1 MISRDG
7 VNAHM
12 QESRLFK
19 ILYYL
24 LDHGHTTARELA
36 EQFEVSLR
44 TIYRDIDALSD
55 SGIPLYTEQGR
66 NGGIW
71 LMEEFVL
78 DRALFSEEEQKSILA
93 ALQSLDAAQFI
104 HPDPILNKL
113 SALFRVNSDQW
124 LETDFSRW
132 GDVSNDNQK
141 FEGLKTAVL
150 HHKCVDIT
158 YTSVNGEIRNRVVEP
173 LKLMFKSSSWYLKA
187 YCREKQDYRIFK
199 LTRIL
204 NLTILNE
211 SFLPHPFPAQ
221 TGPPPQ
227 SCISILL
234 RFPKEMA
241 YRVYD
246 EFDVSQIRQQSNG
259 DFIVTAQ
266 MPEDEWLI
274 GFLLSFG
281 PSVEIIEPVSLR
293 ITVAEQVRL
302 AYEKHKT

>member
-1 MISRDG
+1 
-7 VNAHM
+7 M

-24 LDHGHTTARELA
+24 LDHGHATARELA
-36 EQFEVSLR
+36 DQFEVSLR
-44 TIYRDIDALSD
+44 TIYRDIDALSG

-78 DRALFSEEEQKSILA
+78 ERALFSEEEQKSILA
-93 ALQSLDAAQFI
+93 ALQSLDATQFI
-104 HPDPILNKL
+104 HPEHVLDKL

-124 LETDFSRW
+124 LEADFSRW
-132 GDVSNDNQK
+132 GDASNDNMK
-141 FEGLKTAVL
+141 FEELKTSII
-150 HHKCVDIT
+150 HHKCVNIT
-158 YTSVNGEIRNRVVEP
+158 YTGVHGEIRNRVVEP
-173 LKLMFKSSSWYLKA
+173 LKLMFKSTSWYLKA
-187 YCREKQDYRIFK
+187 YCREKQNYRIFK

-204 NLTILNE
+204 NLTILDE
-211 SFLPHPFPAQ
+211 SFSPRTFPAQ

-234 RFPKEMA
+234 HFPKEMA

-246 EFDVSQIRQQSNG
+246 EFDVSQIRRQNNG

-281 PSVEIIEPVSLR
+281 PLVEIVEPAYLR
-293 ITVAEQVRL
+293 ATVAERARL
-302 AYEKHKT
+302 AYEKHKS